1 MTVCAGSCG
10 PGNLHLINGLF
21 DAHRSRVPV
30 LAIAA
35 QIGPLRRMTGM
46 SRTADLGALD
56 YAARCHEGPVWGSR
70 AAAMVILAIDRCG
83 PTAIASRWKF

>member
-1 MTVCAGSCG
+1 VQCRAAAS
-10 PGNLHLINGLF
+10 PLS
-21 DAHRSRVPV
+21 AHPAKS

-35 QIGPLRRMTGM
+35 QIGSLRRMTGM

-70 AAAMVILAIDRCG
+70 AAAMVILANDRCG